1 MTPTLSSYVFFAFV
15 ALSVAAL
22 FVAIFLPGLAGDSR
36 LKRRRDLALGLQDSA
51 GHLTGGKTAG
61 SARHVRKSVED
72 TLRELEEKAKADS
85 KGRTSLSSRLYEAG
99 LSHWSR
105 ATYAGVSIAAAGVMS
120 ALLWVG
126 FGMGAIASA
135 GFGVAAGVWFPH
147 AVIAR
152 RIKQRRA
159 AFTAA
164 FPDAVDMIVRGVK
177 SGIPLTDCLRIVA
190 TDASEPVRT
199 EFQTMIEDL
208 TMGLSVEEAVQR
220 MAERVKLEEARF
232 LSIVIT
238 IQSKTGGNLSEALGN
253 LSVVLRDRA
262 KMRGKIRAM
271 SSEARASA
279 VIIGALPPLVCFL
292 VFLSSPDYVGLLFT
306 TLAGNIVLIASGLW
320 MLCGVVIMRQMINFD
335 F

>member
-1 MTPTLSSYVFFAFV
+1 MTPALATFV
-15 ALSVAAL
+15 L
-22 FVAIFLPGLAGDSR
+22 FVLVATSVGALILAIFLPGVSGHSR
-36 LKRRRDLALGLQDSA
+36 LKQRRNLALGLQDSS
-51 GHLTGGKTAG
+51 GHPAGGKGAG
-61 SARHVRKSVED
+61 SARNVRRSVEE
-72 TLRELEEKAKADS
+72 TLREIDEKAKAES
-85 KGRTSLSSRLYEAG
+85 KGRMSLSSRLYEAG

-105 ATYAGVSIAAAGVMS
+105 ATYAGVSLGTGIAVS
-120 ALLWVG
+120 AVLWAG
-126 FGMGAIASA
+126 FGMGIIASC
-135 GFGVAAGVWFPH
+135 GFGLAAGLWFPH
-147 AVIAR
+147 ALIAR
-152 RIKQRRA
+152 RIKQRRV

-164 FPDAVDMIVRGVK
+164 FPDAVDIIVRGVR

-190 TDASEPVRT
+190 TDSAEPVRT

-271 SSEARASA
+271 SSEAKASA
-279 VIIGALPPLVCFL
+279 VIIGTLPPIVCFL
-292 VFLSSPDYVGLLFT
+292 VFLSSPEYVGLLFS

-320 MLCGVVIMRQMINFD
+320 MLCGVAIMRQMINFD